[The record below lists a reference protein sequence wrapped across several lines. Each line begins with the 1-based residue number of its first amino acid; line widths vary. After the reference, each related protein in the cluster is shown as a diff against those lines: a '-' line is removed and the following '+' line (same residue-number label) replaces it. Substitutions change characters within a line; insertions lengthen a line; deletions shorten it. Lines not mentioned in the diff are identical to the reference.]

1 MKKFLVI
8 VVAMVL
14 CSSAAFAQQKGDKYI
29 GGAVGVN
36 LQSIKIESDSATDF
50 SFGVNLE
57 YAEFLANRFK
67 VGVGFGY
74 ARTSGVHVLDVS
86 ANVAYY
92 VPLCEKLYYT
102 PSVGISALCGIAD
115 SVPETGYGVGFSASL
130 FSLEFM
136 PKEHFSISLNLVSL
150 DYIWFRYY
158 DYSFDALNF
167 NFGLNPTVGF
177 KYYF

>member
-8 VVAMVL
+8 AVAMVF

-36 LQSIKIESDSATDF
+36 LQSVKIESETATDF

-67 VGVGFGY
+67 MGAGLGY
-74 ARTSGVHVLDVS
+74 ARTSGAHVLDVS
-86 ANVAYY
+86 VNAAYY

-102 PSVGISALCGIAD
+102 PGVGISALYGIAD
-115 SVPETGYGVGFSASL
+115 SLSEKGYGVGFSASL
-130 FSLEFM
+130 FSLEFK
-136 PKEHFSISLNLVSL
+136 PKEQFSISLNLVSL
-150 DYIWFRYY
+150 DYLWFSYCG
-158 DYSFDALNF
+158 YSIDALNF